1 MLTRYLTL
9 LNTHTHYLYM
19 FTQYM
24 TTNEAAL
31 ARVQALIKKGEELV
45 QKNHEEMYI
54 RQELKRYHNKWFVTS
69 HSTQKDDIE
78 KVCSRIFD

>member
-1 MLTRYLTL
+1 
-9 LNTHTHYLYM
+9 
-19 FTQYM
+19 M

-45 QKNHEEMYI
+45 QSNPSEVYV

-78 KVCSRIFD
+78 KVCSRLFD